1 MTAPIL
7 PLRLR
12 VFVGL
17 LGVLLSVSGCAFGEF
32 RPGDP
37 FDRELSLD
45 DAQHRYTVLVRFSE
59 FKKAR
64 SFIAKDDRD
73 AFTQRMKSLED
84 ARFTDYESES
94 VELDDDKQK
103 ATVRVTYTIYTPS
116 RPYEVEVTEVQ
127 EWSRDGLTNDWQ
139 LVSTFEG
146 LTEIVAN

>member
-1 MTAPIL
+1 MTAPNL
-7 PLRLR
+7 LLRLL
-12 VFVGL
+12 VCGGL
-17 LGVLLSVSGCAFGEF
+17 CGMLLSASGCAFGEF

-37 FDRELSLD
+37 FDRQISLD

-64 SFIAKDDRD
+64 RFVAQDDRN
-73 AFTQRMKSLED
+73 AFAKRMKSLEE
-84 ARFTDYESES
+84 ARFTDYESDS
-94 VELDDDKQK
+94 VELDHEKQK

-116 RPYEVEVTEVQ
+116 RPYEVEVTEIQ